1 MCNNLVYTYKHHCK
15 KNDLPTL
22 FFVHVSG
29 NNIFL
34 GLMLWQEISSS
45 DVRRNFQASILLI
58 ATKNVD
64 KSH

>member
-1 MCNNLVYTYKHHCK
+1 
-15 KNDLPTL
+15 
-22 FFVHVSG
+22 
-29 NNIFL
+29 
-34 GLMLWQEISSS
+34 MLWQEISSS